1 MNNPLAATPISP
13 LRQRLIDDMEMRR
26 FSPETKRNYIRDV
39 GRFATFLGR
48 SPDTATAED
57 LRRCRTAVNRGTR
70 PNCAEHLHLI
80 WDKIQQ
86 SVSN

>member
-48 SPDTATAED
+48 SPDTATTED
-57 LRRCRTAVNRGTR
+57 LRRFQVEQREAGVTFSAADG
-70 PNCAEHLHLI
+70 
-80 WDKIQQ
+80 
-86 SVSN
+86 